1 MVTIP
6 VSGGRNL
13 AVIIETAAIN
23 NRMKALGFRSAQ
35 IFCDKVA
42 KHNEEVAEARKRQ
55 EEKEKQKALKEE
67 QK

>member
-1 MVTIP
+1 MTIP

-42 KHNEEVAEARKRQ
+42 KHNEEVAEARKKDRKKKKT
-55 EEKEKQKALKEE
+55 ESA
-67 QK
+67 

>member
-1 MVTIP
+1 MT
-6 VSGGRNL
+6 GWGWTR
-13 AVIIETAAIN
+13 
-23 NRMKALGFRSAQ
+23 